1 MPIEYE
7 KVIAEYEASVYR
19 VASLLTDNKEDAEKL
34 VIEKFIHMKKQIGS
48 LPKEKDLFHESFS
61 TNAVITMYENK
72 PNHHKRIEASQQHES
87 VEHNFHRLEQ
97 TAQQSLLLYYL
108 FKLSIPS
115 ISKQLNI
122 PTNTLEYDI
131 LTFHQANILANNSST
146 NNTECLSSDITLK
159 YTHHLLSPDKVT
171 KVEDHLEFCPE
182 CRSLVD
188 EAKSTLKNIKVFFQ
202 PEPLETSF
210 AEKALE
216 KAHGRTKKKK
226 TLAYQLITATCIVLL
241 FSFIVL
247 NMPKIEGWTKLATN
261 YVKYGDF
268 YNVWEEGTYVAEASG
283 ISFEVTGVEITPVLM
298 RVDFLITNESD
309 RVLEFADF
317 EQGNHLI
324 STRYTGEN
332 GLVNLIS
339 DNEEHRISNLT
350 LISTNED
357 ATEGS
362 FFIDLTNGIWTL
374 EEVPEEFDL
383 RFTTSRIGGV
393 FGPWEVTV
401 PILYKNGMNK
411 ANTIELDKKVSIGD
425 LFDISIFEWTTSST
439 GSVMKTKIET
449 SGALN
454 ESSDKK
460 YIESLQLK
468 YKVATEQGKSLL
480 QHPVGMFSYYVDEY
494 SEGGF
499 YELSADQSIYEQT
512 FHPYTYE
519 MVDGNYHT
527 IKYSQEP
534 LYFSLYEVSMSER
547 TDFSFPLQ
555 LKEVNKEPM
564 NVTFDGTIFEY
575 LTVVKE
581 EWDEGITYHVTITG
595 KEENS
600 RYERS
605 YYFDM
610 DYVEHEGP
618 HGYYFFSD
626 QGHDIPRELAEFSI
640 SVPKDHIDTVDIN
653 IRYVGTT
660 IRLEE
665 PIKVPIY

>member
-1 MPIEYE
+1 MPIEFE

-19 VASLLTDNKEDAEKL
+19 VASLLTDNKEAAEKL
-34 VIEKFIHMKKQIGS
+34 VIDTFIHMKKKMANFT
-48 LPKEKDLFHESFS
+48 KENAFFHESIA
-61 TNAVITMYENK
+61 TNAVLHMYSK
-72 PNHHKRIEASQQHES
+72 IPTIQKEASTQHKQ
-87 VEHNFHRLEQ
+87 VELHFYQLEQ
-97 TAQQSLLLYYL
+97 TEQQTLLLYYV
-108 FKLSIPS
+108 FNLSLPS

-122 PTNTLEYDI
+122 PTNTLENDI

-171 KVEDHLEFCPE
+171 KAEDHLEFCPE

-188 EAKSTLKNIKVFFQ
+188 EAKSTLKNIKAFFQ
-202 PEPLETSF
+202 PEPLEISS

-216 KAHGRTKKKK
+216 KAQGKTKKKK
-226 TLAYQLITATCIVLL
+226 TLVSQLITASCIVLL
-241 FSFIVL
+241 FSILVL
-247 NMPKIEGWTKLATN
+247 NMPKIEGWTNLATN

-298 RVDFLITNESD
+298 RVDFKIENESD
-309 RVLEFADF
+309 RLLEFVDF

-350 LISTNED
+350 LISTNEE

-362 FFIDLTNGIWTL
+362 FFLDLTKGMWTL
-374 EEVPEEFDL
+374 EEVPDEFDL

-401 PILYKNGMNK
+401 PILYKDGMKK

-439 GSVMKTKIET
+439 GSVMKTKLET
-449 SGALN
+449 SGVLN

-468 YKVATEQGKSLL
+468 YKVATEQGNSLL

-499 YELSADQSIYEQT
+499 YDLSAEESIYEQT

-519 MVDGNYHT
+519 MVDGSYHT
-527 IKYSQEP
+527 AKYNQEP
-534 LYFSLYEVSMSER
+534 LYFSVYEVSMSER

-581 EWDEGITYHVTITG
+581 EWGEGITYHVTITG

-618 HGYYFFSD
+618 HGYYFISD
-626 QGHDIPRELAEFSI
+626 QGHDIPRKLAEFSI
-640 SVPKDHIDTVDIN
+640 NVPKDHIDTIDIN

-660 IRLEE
+660 IRLDE
-665 PIKVPIY
+665 PVMVPIY

>member
-1 MPIEYE
+1 M
-7 KVIAEYEASVYR
+7 ANF
-19 VASLLTDNKEDAEKL
+19 TKENA
-34 VIEKFIHMKKQIGS
+34 F
-48 LPKEKDLFHESFS
+48 FHESFAS
-61 TNAVITMYENK
+61 NVVLHMYSK
-72 PNHHKRIEASQQHES
+72 IPIIQREASTQHEQ
-87 VEHNFHRLEQ
+87 VDLHFHRLEQ
-97 TAQQSLLLYYL
+97 TCQQTLLLYYV
-108 FKLSIPS
+108 FNLSIPS
-115 ISKQLNI
+115 ISKQLSI
-122 PTNTLEYDI
+122 PTNTLENDI
-131 LTFHQANILANNSST
+131 LTFYQANILTSNGST

-159 YTHHLLSPDKVT
+159 YTHNLLSPDKVT
-171 KVEDHLEFCPE
+171 EVEDHLEFCPA
-182 CRSLVD
+182 CRILVD
-188 EAKSTLKNIKVFFQ
+188 EVKSTLENIKAFFQ
-202 PEPLETSF
+202 PEPFETSF
-210 AEKALE
+210 AKKALE
-216 KAHGRTKKKK
+216 KAQGSAKKKK

-298 RVDFLITNESD
+298 RVDFLIKNESD

-317 EQGNHLI
+317 EQGDHLI

-332 GLVNLIS
+332 GLFNLIS

-350 LISTNED
+350 IISTNED

-362 FFIDLTNGIWTL
+362 FFLDLPNGIWTL
-374 EEVPEEFDL
+374 EEVPKEFDL

-401 PILYKNGMNK
+401 PILYKDGMKK

-439 GSVMKTKIET
+439 GSVMKARIEN
-449 SGALN
+449 SEVYS
-454 ESSDKK
+454 ESSEKN
-460 YIESLQLK
+460 IESLRMK
-468 YKVATEQGKSLL
+468 YKVVTEQGRSLL

-660 IRLEE
+660 IRLEK
-665 PIKVPIY
+665 PIMVPIYQ